1 MHENKTFFYFYI
13 FSDVL
18 TKAGYFY
25 IGFVFF
31 IVQKYKLAENHR
43 FLNTYLKK
51 TFEWAILGPKGKW
64 AEIGPTAW
72 AYFLQ
77 GWTQP
82 SSMGWAGVPAQNKYG
97 LVTVHSTVT
106 GVTVDMHSK

>member
-1 MHENKTFFYFYI
+1 MHENKTFFHFYI

-18 TKAGYFY
+18 TKTGYFHT
-25 IGFVFF
+25 GFVFF

-97 LVTVHSTVT
+97 LVTVHQHSNR
-106 GVTVDMHSK
+106 VTVHMHSK

>member
-1 MHENKTFFYFYI
+1 LYLY
-13 FSDVL
+13 S
-18 TKAGYFY
+18 TKNTNL
-25 IGFVFF
+25 
-31 IVQKYKLAENHR
+31 QKITD

-51 TFEWAILGPKGKW
+51 TFEWAIPGPKEKW
-64 AEIGPTAW
+64 AEISPTAW

-97 LVTVHSTVT
+97 LVTVHQ
-106 GVTVDMHSK
+106 HSK

>member
-1 MHENKTFFYFYI
+1 MHENKTFFHFYI

-18 TKAGYFY
+18 TKTGYFHTE
-25 IGFVFF
+25 FVFF

-51 TFEWAILGPKGKW
+51 TFEWAIPGPKGKW
-64 AEIGPTAW
+64 ADIGPTSW

-77 GWTQP
+77 
-82 SSMGWAGVPAQNKYG
+82 GWAGVPAQNKYG
-97 LVTVHSTVT
+97 LVTVHQHSNR
-106 GVTVDMHSK
+106 VTVHMHSK